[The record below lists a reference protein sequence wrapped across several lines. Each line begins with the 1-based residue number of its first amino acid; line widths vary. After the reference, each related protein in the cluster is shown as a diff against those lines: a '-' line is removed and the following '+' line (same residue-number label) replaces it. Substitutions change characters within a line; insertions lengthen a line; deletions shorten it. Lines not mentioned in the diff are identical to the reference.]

1 MDMDFIFDTAC
12 PWCFIGKRRLAQ
24 AIVERPAIQPR
35 FRWRPFLLN
44 PDMPKAGMDRR
55 QYLERKFGGPRRA
68 QRMLEAAES
77 AGRLVGISFHFNR
90 IERTPNTVD
99 SHRLVRLGTTQLQR
113 SDILDSLF
121 ESYFINGEDIG
132 NRDVLASIGA
142 RNGLDAARVRDSLDG
157 TRDLAEVSSENN
169 RAHAI
174 GMSGVPGFIFN
185 GRFAIAGA
193 QESAIFLR
201 MLDLALESQV
211 PQPVTIT

>member
-1 MDMDFIFDTAC
+1 MDMDVIFDTAC
-12 PWCFIGKRRLAQ
+12 PWCFIGKRRLSLAL
-24 AIVERPAIQPR
+24 AERPAIQPR

-77 AGRLVGISFHFNR
+77 AGRLVGIPFHFNR

-99 SHRLVRLGTTQLQR
+99 SHRLVRLGTTQDQR
-113 SDILDSLF
+113 SRILDSLF
-121 ESYFINGEDIG
+121 EAYFVEGRDIG
-132 NRDVLASIGA
+132 DRDVLVQIATIH
-142 RNGLDAARVRDSLDG
+142 GLDATQTREALDG
-157 TRDLAEVSSENN
+157 AQDLADVSLENN
-169 RAHAI
+169 RVHAI

-211 PQPVTIT
+211 AQPVTNT